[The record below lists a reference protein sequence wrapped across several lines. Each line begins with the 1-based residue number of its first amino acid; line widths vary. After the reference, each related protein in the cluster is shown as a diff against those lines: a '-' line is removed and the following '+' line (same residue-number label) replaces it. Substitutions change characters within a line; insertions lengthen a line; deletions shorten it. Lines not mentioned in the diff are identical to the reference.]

1 MSSLQFAKLNLDMIA
16 LDVQSL
22 ESESERKEVLDM
34 LAQLA
39 QDLEKTN
46 QVETV
51 AQDNY
56 KNELLRATNLL
67 SPARAAGLERMRA
80 PYEEKF
86 KCSQCGKCFLNNS
99 KLKRHTSSSGGC
111 AARRFGPEE
120 SKTFRCPEC
129 DHRSSTRDGLTTH
142 QIKHSDRFKCIKCE
156 RRFSRLREL
165 EKHQRNSNNCLKFM
179 NLHSSSS

>member
-16 LDVQSL
+16 LNIQSL
-22 ESESERKEVLDM
+22 ESASERNEALDL
-34 LAQLA
+34 LAQIA
-39 QDLEKTN
+39 QDLEKAI

-56 KNELLRATNLL
+56 KNEHLRATHPS
-67 SPARAAGLERMRA
+67 SPARAAELEKMRTL
-80 PYEEKF
+80 YEEKF
-86 KCSQCGKCFLNNS
+86 KCSQCGKCFMNNS